1 MELNPLGKAICQYLA
16 DHPQSSSSE
25 IYDGIGQMKSYATVK
40 RELNELLQQQLI
52 IATGKIKATKYS
64 LHESYGMIVPVDRDE
79 YFKQDIDQRKIKSS
93 FDFQLIQ
100 KLQRLG
106 PVFTGEESKHLDQLQ
121 LLFQQRIAKLSKEL
135 YQKEFER
142 LAIDLSWKS
151 SQIEGNTYSLLE
163 TERLLKEKITASGKT
178 QDEAIM
184 LLNHKAAIDY
194 IMSHPDAFQP
204 LSIRDIE
211 DVHSL
216 LMKDLNVPR
225 NIRHSRVGITG
236 TNYRPLDNEYQI
248 REALEDMCRLVNQ
261 KVSVFEKALFALLL
275 ISYIQPFEDG
285 NKRTARIMSNA
296 LLIHHGYCPLSF
308 RSVDPIVY
316 KEAMLIF
323 YEQNNLIPIKQLFME
338 QFEFAV
344 NTYF

>member
-121 LLFQQRIAKLSKEL
+121 LLFQQRTAKLSKEL
-135 YQKEFER
+135 YQK
-142 LAIDLSWKS
+142 
-151 SQIEGNTYSLLE
+151 
-163 TERLLKEKITASGKT
+163 
-178 QDEAIM
+178 
-184 LLNHKAAIDY
+184 
-194 IMSHPDAFQP
+194 
-204 LSIRDIE
+204 
-211 DVHSL
+211 
-216 LMKDLNVPR
+216 
-225 NIRHSRVGITG
+225 
-236 TNYRPLDNEYQI
+236 
-248 REALEDMCRLVNQ
+248 
-261 KVSVFEKALFALLL
+261 
-275 ISYIQPFEDG
+275 
-285 NKRTARIMSNA
+285 
-296 LLIHHGYCPLSF
+296 
-308 RSVDPIVY
+308 
-316 KEAMLIF
+316 
-323 YEQNNLIPIKQLFME
+323 
-338 QFEFAV
+338 
-344 NTYF
+344 